1 MKDKNL
7 LILLYRRVLDY
18 EKDPNPE
25 NWRTIS
31 GAKVHLDENGEI
43 DGGAGGNFNGNYWD
57 GKKGQQHL
65 IGPHTMMKKNIG
77 SGTTNVG
84 LSGAGVF
91 SKASK
96 VEPPKQPEQP
106 KLNAYEQHLQER
118 KERYQELAEK
128 ARNKSNELWER
139 QNKMMEAIPFG
150 QPILVGHHSER
161 SDRAYRKRIDN
172 VTHQAMNEYD
182 KAKYYEGKA
191 KSVGTAGI
199 SGFDPDAVK
208 KLEGK
213 VEIMERGNEKYDKAI
228 AALKKG
234 DREQAFKE
242 LGEMRESTSRYLR
255 MQDNERLEYILRNSK
270 TSNNTE
276 IRRIKDRINDLKLN
290 QYKQESINSGETK
303 KDNPLIHND
312 LYDFKLDDGRYQF
325 EFDGKP
331 SDEVRTILK
340 SNGFKWSPSRG
351 AWVRQATGN
360 GQYGAK
366 RAMEQL
372 KEHMQ
377 KENPDFAKE
386 TDVSSVFKTEAP
398 KPSGNVSEFESGPI
412 GKGGYYVKFNGEPD
426 EYDKLKLE
434 KNGFKWNEKQGA
446 FVHRSSYYAE
456 NHAQTVRKI
465 LGERYKWTNQEAEE
479 AREKKM
485 KDLLNKLYSNISFG

>member
-1 MKDKNL
+1 
-7 LILLYRRVLDY
+7 
-18 EKDPNPE
+18 
-25 NWRTIS
+25 
-31 GAKVHLDENGEI
+31 
-43 DGGAGGNFNGNYWD
+43 
-57 GKKGQQHL
+57 
-65 IGPHTMMKKNIG
+65 
-77 SGTTNVG
+77 
-84 LSGAGVF
+84 
-91 SKASK
+91 
-96 VEPPKQPEQP
+96 
-106 KLNAYEQHLQER
+106 
-118 KERYQELAEK
+118 
-128 ARNKSNELWER
+128 
-139 QNKMMEAIPFG
+139 
-150 QPILVGHHSER
+150 
-161 SDRAYRKRIDN
+161 
-172 VTHQAMNEYD
+172 
-182 KAKYYEGKA
+182 
-191 KSVGTAGI
+191 
-199 SGFDPDAVK
+199 
-208 KLEGK
+208 
-213 VEIMERGNEKYDKAI
+213 
-228 AALKKG
+228 
-234 DREQAFKE
+234 
-242 LGEMRESTSRYLR
+242 
-255 MQDNERLEYILRNSK
+255 MQDNDRLEHNLKYSK
-270 TSNNTE
+270 TGNNAE
-276 IRRIKDRINDLKLN
+276 IRRIKDRINDLKMN

-386 TDVSSVFKTEAP
+386 VNVSSVFKTEAP

-434 KNGFKWNEKQGA
+434 KHGFKWNEKQNA

-456 NHAQTVRKI
+456 NHAHTVRKI